1 MISIN
6 TKQRK
11 ATQIHDKMAWYEQD
25 EPSYDEVFDVVNK
38 KLNKTTTINIDGKY
52 DEILKQSINI
62 EYAKYNSFGSWRG
75 FYTFTLSSIMKIVRE
90 KLLEEIKKK
99 MARRTIANSTIMKVW
114 VNHILYRLPDK
125 ETGEKRGL
133 RVNRYEDHFNKL
145 QQQQEQQNNSVEN
158 EGGLYYDSDGHS
170 YMVCGDCKRVWD
182 GLAQCMCDE

>member
-1 MISIN
+1 
-6 TKQRK
+6 
-11 ATQIHDKMAWYEQD
+11 MAWYEHT

-38 KLNKTTTINIDGKY
+38 NLNKTTTINIDGKY
-52 DEILKQSINI
+52 DEILKQSIDI

-99 MARRTIANSTIMKVW
+99 VARRTIANSTIMKLW

-125 ETGEKRGL
+125 ETGEKRGV
-133 RVNRYEDHFNKL
+133 RVDKCEDHFNKL
-145 QQQQEQQNNSVEN
+145 QQQQQQQQQEKQQQPNSDVKK

-170 YMVCGDCKRVWD
+170 YMVCGDCERVWD
-182 GLAQCMCDE
+182 GLAQCMCDESRL